1 MRILIV
7 MRMARLAIDSG
18 GWEGLIE
25 AEARSGF

>member
-18 GWEGLIE
+18 GWEGLTE